1 MIRLSSLLECLLFF
15 VLASLL
21 ALFGTGIPVHFKAMA
36 PGILVEAG
44 RESENIKDLADS
56 FLNAGEVGPAALLWS
71 ADEHLPGSDKAQ
83 SRLDELLKSN
93 PLYRLSG
100 GPAPYFEQF
109 LQMIGSSPGENNK
122 IKTLELLI
130 PRRSR
135 EALLSYLKFSN
146 NSSVHSLLSTR
157 DLTSYTHFMPVS
169 SPAGQPLD
177 ATIFMN
183 ALLVQG
189 GHFSSEFLRILNPVI
204 DLAIQNGLE
213 GESETL
219 ESFYL
224 NMLTLG
230 KRFNWLQ
237 LTSLTRLF
245 TDLDAVAS
253 TADVFRRF
261 PNRTP
266 QLYAMILLSK
276 DPSGVAAYISD
287 QDKERIGDMLY
298 ALPLG
303 RGAIISLMQSRKPLY
318 RPPAFV
324 QWIDKPIAW
333 VRQAPLLSFTHQH
346 PQAAINIKLVVILIS
361 GFALALGVSSL
372 FETNARNSG
381 SSRLEP
387 LLILRNTIIALFFSA
402 TIWVLIEPS
411 LLDIGPEPKAKLR
424 LVFEFANTIESLKSK
439 NVGSAMLDQITI
451 LILIIFFLVQ
461 LIIYVVGIIKVS
473 EIKKLDASPQ
483 LRLNLLD
490 NEDNLF
496 DLGLYIGLGGTV
508 LSLILL
514 AMDIVQAS
522 LIAAYASTLFGIIFV
537 AILKVFHVRPLRRT
551 IIINVENTV
560 NESSVTTDSL

>member
-1 MIRLSSLLECLLFF
+1 MIRFSSLLECLLFF
-15 VLASLL
+15 ILASLL
-21 ALFGTGIPVHFKAMA
+21 ALFGTGIPVHFNAMA

-44 RESENIKDLADS
+44 RDSENIKDLADS

-71 ADEHLPGSDKAQ
+71 ADEDLPDSEKAQ
-83 SRLDELLKSN
+83 SRLDELLESN
-93 PLYRLSG
+93 PHYRLSG

-109 LQMIGSSPGENNK
+109 LQMTGSNRVEKNK

-130 PRRSR
+130 PRGNRDT
-135 EALLSYLKFSN
+135 LLSYLKFSN
-146 NSSVHSLLSTR
+146 NSSVHFLLSTR
-157 DLTSYTHFMPVS
+157 DLISYSHFMPVS

-177 ATIFMN
+177 ATILMN

-189 GHFSSEFLRILNPVI
+189 GHFSPEFIRILNPVI
-204 DLAIQNGLE
+204 DLTIEDSWEDGSEALE
-213 GESETL
+213 T
-219 ESFYL
+219 FYL

-237 LTSLTRLF
+237 LTTLTRLF

-253 TADVFRRF
+253 AADVFRRF

-266 QLYAMILLSK
+266 QLYAMFLLSK
-276 DPSGVAAYISD
+276 DPSGVADYISD
-287 QDKERIGDMLY
+287 LDKERMEDMLY

-318 RPPAFV
+318 RPPALV

-372 FETNARNSG
+372 FETSARNLG

-387 LLILRNTIIALFFSA
+387 LLILRNTIIALFFS
-402 TIWVLIEPS
+402 TTVWVLIEPS
-411 LLDIGPEPKAKLR
+411 LLDIGSEPKAKLR
-424 LVFEFANTIESLKSK
+424 LVFEFANKIESLKSK

-451 LILIIFFLVQ
+451 LILIIFFLLQ
-461 LIIYVVGIIKVS
+461 LIIYVMGIIKVS
-473 EIKKLDASPQ
+473 EIKKMDASPK

-496 DLGLYIGLGGTV
+496 DLGLYVGLGGTV

-537 AILKVFHVRPLRRT
+537 AILKVFHVRPLRRN

-560 NESSVTTDSL
+560 HESRVTTDSL